1 MVVFFIKSCGPALD
15 PPPMLWFAPTKTLIF
30 DPNEISNF
38 DIITF
43 ECLSVSVRPW
53 DKEFRSDKLYITVSL
68 VWITRDLSKVDF
80 EQTCDRVYLFSH
92 VKKFFFHSNLVS
104 NPADMHMGSVD
115 LK

>member
-1 MVVFFIKSCGPALD
+1 
-15 PPPMLWFAPTKTLIF
+15 MLWFAPTKTLIF

-43 ECLSVSVRPW
+43 ECLSISVRPW

-80 EQTCDRVYLFSH
+80 EQTCDRVYLFSQL
-92 VKKFFFHSNLVS
+92 KKFFFCVLIIHSNLVS
-104 NPADMHMGSVD
+104 DPEHVRMGSVD
-115 LK
+115 WK